1 MKDRKKYYQ
10 KYNKEVRTKLKDVH
24 IYLTPEEYDFFER
37 VAEKQEIKV
46 SKLIKT
52 MALSQAEKT
61 FYLPK
66 EIQEELTKFV
76 FLVRNIANNV
86 NQIARHSNTV
96 KTLVDENGL
105 LSYLKKLETTVK
117 NYVKNKVR

>member
-1 MKDRKKYYQ
+1 MKNRKEYYQ

-24 IYLTPEEYDFFER
+24 IYLTQQEYDFFKQT
-37 VAEKQEIKV
+37 AEKQEIKV

-52 MALSQAEKT
+52 MALSQAGKT

-66 EIQEELTKFV
+66 EIQEELSEFV
-76 FLVRNIANNV
+76 FLIRNIANNV

-105 LSYLKKLETTVK
+105 LSYLKDLETTVK
-117 NYVKNKVR
+117 DYVKNKVK